1 MTVSNL
7 TGNECTNCAH
17 GISHQPHWST
27 GHQWCSYTC
36 FGKTPLPSVCSKCDL
51 LDNFSINSLWTCSFL
66 YLNPLANFFRL
77 SKDVWLSI
85 MNKRIN
91 FCQFASTMIQ
101 ALHTHKHKCCDTYIQ
116 HEMGRSVCLNLWS

>member
-7 TGNECTNCAH
+7 MGNESTNCAH

-27 GHQWCSYTC
+27 GHQWCSCTC
-36 FGKTPLPSVCSKCDL
+36 FGRTLLPSVCSKCDL

-85 MNKRIN
+85 MNNNKKLILSICIHN
-91 FCQFASTMIQ
+91 DTSIAHTSTNVVIHIYSMRW
-101 ALHTHKHKCCDTYIQ
+101 A
-116 HEMGRSVCLNLWS
+116 GVCLNLWS